1 MGVKYFPSVKYFR
14 EKKIFSS
21 VWLHSK
27 KCFGK
32 YFLVFG
38 YVAENAIE
46 NHFYHVSHIFLGSK
60 QILLQRNKIYKQHKK
75 QKSKSQDRYC
85 ERGTEKDRFVGATRQ
100 WTRWVDLGVGH
111 SLGGSISSWVRGA
124 ISSMDKVGRSV
135 GGFVARSRRCIDR
148 CGWIN
153 VEWASFFPLSLSL
166 SLCVFDEFENG
177 L

>member
-1 MGVKYFPSVKYFR
+1 M
-14 EKKIFSS
+14 
-21 VWLHSK
+21 
-27 KCFGK
+27 FGC
-32 YFLVFG
+32 
-38 YVAENAIE
+38 VAENAIE

-153 VEWASFFPLSLSL
+153 VE
-166 SLCVFDEFENG
+166 
-177 L
+177 